1 MKKIYFLF
9 LILIPFIS
17 KSQTTVLDSFVH
29 NGIMRT
35 YSFYVPAAY
44 NGTKA
49 YPLVLNLHGYSSAG
63 WQQAFYGDFKPI
75 ADTAEFIVVHPE
87 GTTVPTTTNQFWN
100 VGFFPSNIDD
110 VGFLENVIDT
120 ISAAYNINQGRIY
133 STGMSN
139 GGYMSYHL
147 ACNSDRFAAIASVT
161 GSMTTSTAST
171 CNPSRPT
178 PVMQIHGTA
187 DATVPYGGNAG
198 SLSVD
203 SVVSFWVNY
212 NNCNTNPAFN
222 NVPNISLID
231 GATAEKYVYSSGNA
245 GSSVELFK
253 VLGGAHTWP
262 GASYII
268 DVTCQD
274 FSASREIWRFF
285 NQYGTATSIES
296 IQSTSKEISVYPNP
310 ATNQISLKSELVSGN
325 YSIYDING
333 RKMTF
338 GKINNELT
346 TLDLNE
352 MNSGIYF
359 LEIESGEKRFYSKFV
374 KI

>member
-9 LILIPFIS
+9 LILLPFIS

-29 NGIMRT
+29 NGIMRV

-44 NGTKA
+44 DGTKA

-110 VGFLENVIDT
+110 VGFLESVIDT
-120 ISAAYNINQGRIY
+120 ISASYNINQGRIY

-161 GSMTTSTAST
+161 GSMTTTTAST

-212 NNCNTNPAFN
+212 NNCNTTPAFN
-222 NVPNISLID
+222 NVPNISLTD

-245 GSSVELFK
+245 GTSVELFK

-268 DVTCQD
+268 GVTCQD

-285 NQYGTATSIES
+285 NQYSSNPSSTENFVTNDDISIF
-296 IQSTSKEISVYPNP
+296 PNP
-310 ATNQISLKSELVSGN
+310 ASNQITFKSETETGI
-325 YSIYDING
+325 YSVYDLNG
-333 RKMTF
+333 RKLSF
-338 GKINNELT
+338 GNINNIFT
-346 TLDLNE
+346 TLNINELNA
-352 MNSGIYF
+352 GIYF
-359 LEIESGEKRFYSKFV
+359 LEIESGEKRFYSKFI